1 MNMKEIRQLST
12 ADVVEKL
19 TEERELLQKM
29 KFSHAVSPVENPMK
43 IKASRRLIARYL
55 TELNARK
62 QQPQEAQAE

>member
-1 MNMKEIRQLST
+1 MKMNEIRQLST
-12 ADVVEKL
+12 VDLKDKL
-19 TEERELLQKM
+19 AEEQELLQKM

-62 QQPQEAQAE
+62 QQPQEAQA

>member
-1 MNMKEIRQLST
+1 MKEIRQLST

>member
-1 MNMKEIRQLST
+1 MNEIRQLST
-12 ADVVEKL
+12 PEVVEKL
-19 TEERELLQKM
+19 QEEQEIYQKL

-62 QQPQEAQAE
+62 QQVEEQA

>member
-1 MNMKEIRQLST
+1 MKMNEIRQLST
-12 ADVVEKL
+12 AEVVEKFQ
-19 TEERELLQKM
+19 EEQEIYQKL

-62 QQPQEAQAE
+62 QQVEEQA

>member
-1 MNMKEIRQLST
+1 MKEIRQLST

-19 TEERELLQKM
+19 KEEQDLLQKM

-55 TELNARK
+55 TELSSRK
-62 QQPQEAQAE
+62 QQPTQEA

>member
-1 MNMKEIRQLST
+1 MKMNEIRQLST
-12 ADVVEKL
+12 PEVVEKL
-19 TEERELLQKM
+19 QEEQEIYQKL

-62 QQPQEAQAE
+62 QQVEEQA

>member
-1 MNMKEIRQLST
+1 MNEIRQLST
-12 ADVVEKL
+12 VDLKDKL
-19 TEERELLQKM
+19 AEEQELLQKM

-62 QQPQEAQAE
+62 QQPQEAQA